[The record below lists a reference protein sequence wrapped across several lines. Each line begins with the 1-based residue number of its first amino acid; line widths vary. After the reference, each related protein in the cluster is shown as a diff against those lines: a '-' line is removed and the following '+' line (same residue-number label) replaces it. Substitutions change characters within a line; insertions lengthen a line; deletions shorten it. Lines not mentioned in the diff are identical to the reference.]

1 MPCSTTKSF
10 TKAMTTLGLAVVLA
24 ASSMGAITVSSALA
38 QSAPHG
44 AQTHQQQHGCGTSFG
59 PYCADSN

>member
-1 MPCSTTKSF
+1 
-10 TKAMTTLGLAVVLA
+10 MTTLGLAVVLA

-44 AQTHQQQHGCGTSFG
+44 AQSHQQQHGCGTSFG
-59 PYCADSN
+59 PSCADSN